1 MSILAGLDSI
11 FDQHL
16 GVEPIGKSSPH
27 YWHRTSAY
35 RLSAGRPV
43 GFQALPMLQEAYSRL
58 LSNLN
63 SSAYFLFHGASKEN
77 WRFEKQL
84 GIAPEKP
91 SSEAG
96 LERAIVRAMGER
108 WANQMPTASGLWN
121 DVADKRRAVDLVFA
135 VGEKSFELIEL
146 KVKVKSDTP
155 LRAAVEI
162 VQYGLLYALA
172 RECDPEEQQTEK
184 ALLRAKD
191 VRLRVLAP
199 TSYYTPYELSWLEHD
214 LDVGLRNFSLKR
226 FDMPLLTAF
235 SFQAFPNDFCWPC
248 PEDVLCEHV
257 RQRSRMW
264 IGQPPL

>member
-16 GVEPIGKSSPH
+16 GVETIGNSSPH
-27 YWHRTSAY
+27 YRHRTSAY

-43 GFQALPMLQEAYSRL
+43 GFQALPMLRDAYSRL
-58 LSNLN
+58 LLNLN
-63 SSAYFLFHGASKEN
+63 RSLYFSLHGASKEN

-84 GIAPEKP
+84 GIAPGNTSPEV
-91 SSEAG
+91 G
-96 LERAIVRAMGER
+96 LERAIVGVMGGR
-108 WANQMPTASGLWN
+108 WTNQMPTASGLWN

-135 VGEKSFELIEL
+135 VEEKIFELIEL
-146 KVKVKSDTP
+146 KVKSDTP

-172 RECDPEEQQTEK
+172 RECYPEKQQTGK
-184 ALLRAKD
+184 PLLCAKD

-199 TSYYTPYELSWLEHD
+199 TNYYTSYELSWLEHD

-264 IGQPPL
+264 IGQPPV